1 MRETV
6 QVGDDI
12 QMYDLA
18 LLLGEATKV
27 SAGTPGT
34 LTVISPWISN
44 VAYYLGSS
52 GLMVGVP
59 AIAFGRSDI
68 VRLLDFVR
76 YLLEDHR
83 SQVQL
88 ATLKP
93 SPDKYSNDLAQLIWE
108 LRFLLQAS
116 EYGARTYFYSHEG
129 DVRKIMH
136 PKFLLTSLG
145 VVFGSFNF
153 TKSGRYWNIEDGNY
167 SSALSPVYFE
177 KKQRVEEIIAQCQE
191 ATVDK
196 IKGLLSEFGKLT

>member
-6 QVGDDI
+6 QVGEDVQI
-12 QMYDLA
+12 YDLS

-27 SAGTPGT
+27 SAGSPGS
-34 LTVISPWISN
+34 LTIISPWISN

-52 GLMVGVP
+52 GLTVGIP
-59 AIAFGRSDI
+59 AIAFGRSDV
-68 VRLLDFVR
+68 VRLLDFVK
-76 YLLEDHR
+76 YLREDHR
-83 SQVQL
+83 SQVRL

-93 SPDKYSNDLAQLIWE
+93 SPEKYSNDVAQLVWE
-108 LRFLLQAS
+108 LRFLLDAT
-116 EYGARTYFYSHEG
+116 EHGAKIYFYSYEG

-177 KKQRVEEIIAQCQE
+177 KKQRVEEIIGKCNE
-191 ATVDK
+191 AKLDK
-196 IKGLLSEFGKLT
+196 IKGLLFEFERRT

>member
-1 MRETV
+1 LRETV

-27 SAGTPGT
+27 SAGSPGS
-34 LTVISPWISN
+34 LTIISPWISN

-52 GLMVGVP
+52 GLTVGIP
-59 AIAFGRSDI
+59 AIAFGRCDV
-68 VRLLDFVR
+68 VRLLDFVK
-76 YLLEDHR
+76 YLQGDYR
-83 SQVQL
+83 SQVKL
-88 ATLKP
+88 ATLMP
-93 SPDKYSNDLAQLIWE
+93 SPDKYSNDVAPLIWE
-108 LRFLLQAS
+108 LRFLLEAL
-116 EYGARTYFYSHEG
+116 EHGAKVYFYSDEG
-129 DVRKIMH
+129 DIRKIMH

-177 KKQRVEEIIAQCQE
+177 KKQRVEEIIAKCKE
-191 ATVDK
+191 ATPDVVK
-196 IKGLLSEFGKLT
+196 RLLSDAVDHD